1 MFEIRLKIKKKPS
14 YKKAVISFT
23 TITFIIANLNIIS
36 YSYNIYVINKNEV
49 ILSLIA
55 VSDCAKSDLVIGYC
69 LTA

>member
-23 TITFIIANLNIIS
+23 TITFIIANLIIS

-49 ILSLIA
+49 KLSLIA
-55 VSDCAKSDLVIGYC
+55 VSDCAKLIW
-69 LTA
+69 